1 MLNIP
6 SFISHVSRD
15 LQKEIPPKIPLRPMI
30 ILPIIKLETLQLT
43 SLDTVNSCIKSILA
57 WKITHYRP
65 DFFFITND
73 YMTVCQSVKSH
84 SSYYISR
91 LTRIY
96 LQIQLGII
104 SQKFSIYIPR
114 ALICNQTST
123 FIHFQEIEWVNF
135 SICFEVHNHF
145 NFHHSLSTIF

>member
-30 ILPIIKLETLQLT
+30 ISPIIKLETLQLT

-57 WKITHYRP
+57 RKITHYRP

-84 SSYYISR
+84 SSYYIRR
-91 LTRIY
+91 LSRIY
-96 LQIQLGII
+96 LQIQLSIM
-104 SQKFSIYIPR
+104 SQKLSLSISLHY
-114 ALICNQTST
+114 LLYST
-123 FIHFQEIEWVNF
+123 FVGFFRILGGSADLVLYNK
-135 SICFEVHNHF
+135 
-145 NFHHSLSTIF
+145 